1 MNNQP
6 NYNSQNEKSA
16 FLADSSAVLIDP
28 VVIPVIEEQLQVDK
42 QVIETGIVRIT
53 KQVIEE
59 PETVAIPVFREEVIV
74 DHVAVYQYVDT
85 APVVR
90 YEGETM
96 IIPVVREV
104 LVTEKKLLLVEEVH
118 VTKKQTTDQERVDV
132 MLRKEKITV
141 ERINPSD
148 ERSAETTP
156 SL

>member
-1 MNNQP
+1 M
-6 NYNSQNEKSA
+6 NSQSNYDNPKEEPA
-16 FLADSSAVLIDP
+16 FLATSSGGVAESI
-28 VVIPVIEEQLQVDK
+28 VIPVIEEQLRVDK
-42 QVIETGIVRIT
+42 QIVETGIVRIA
-53 KQVIEE
+53 KHVIEE
-59 PETVAIPVFREEVIV
+59 PETVDIPVFKEEVTI

-118 VTKKQTTDQERVDV
+118 VTKRQITNQERVDV
-132 MLRKEKITV
+132 MLRKEKVTV
-141 ERINPSD
+141 ERINPND
-148 ERSAETTP
+148 ERSAETAP